1 MDSAMNKPFIIFAL
15 IVFWIAPTIQIV
27 REHQLCPFVCR
38 VDANGIKGAWYE
50 TNLPGL
56 HFSYWASPE
65 QIELQERV
73 EP

>member
-1 MDSAMNKPFIIFAL
+1 MNKLFVFAL
-15 IVFWIAPTIQIV
+15 VSLWVGPAIHLV
-27 REHQLCPFVCR
+27 RERELCPFVCR

-65 QIELQERV
+65 QIELKARV
-73 EP
+73 ER